1 MLRASHA
8 ANNGS
13 WFQRTL
19 NYLKSVPWT
28 LTIIASTPEE
38 PIGPA
43 FTMAYNPSTKYL
55 CAGGGLGASVG
66 RNFSVGPLV
75 VGNLQNQ
82 NAILS
87 GASISVGAQATP
99 LLGAQ
104 AVVFPAKAVAVFEH
118 VWPAGRSVA
127 PSAAPKV
134 MLIVRLCGAFFAFLA
149 LMSLRH

>member
-1 MLRASHA
+1 
-8 ANNGS
+8 
-13 WFQRTL
+13 
-19 NYLKSVPWT
+19 
-28 LTIIASTPEE
+28 
-38 PIGPA
+38 
-43 FTMAYNPSTKYL
+43 MAYNPSTKYL

-104 AVVFPAKAVAVFEH
+104 AVGNASGILGGPTVGIP
-118 VWPAGRSVA
+118 GG
-127 PSAAPKV
+127 SATATYSW
-134 MLIVRLCGAFFAFLA
+134 CGTLP
-149 LMSLRH
+149 